1 MKRLFSLL
9 IITALFFAAPLY
21 AGSVDTM
28 TKDQLKELLGSEDLV
43 IMDVR
48 TGKDW
53 SSSEFK
59 IKDAV
64 RVKGKDL
71 SVAEKYSK
79 GHTFVFYC
87 A

>member
-9 IITALFFAAPLY
+9 IATVLFFAAPVY
-21 AGSVDTM
+21 ASSVDTM
-28 TKDQLKELLGSEDLV
+28 TKDQLKELLGSKDLV

-59 IKDAV
+59 IKNAV
-64 RVKGKDL
+64 RIQGKDL
-71 SVAEKYSK
+71 SVAENYSK